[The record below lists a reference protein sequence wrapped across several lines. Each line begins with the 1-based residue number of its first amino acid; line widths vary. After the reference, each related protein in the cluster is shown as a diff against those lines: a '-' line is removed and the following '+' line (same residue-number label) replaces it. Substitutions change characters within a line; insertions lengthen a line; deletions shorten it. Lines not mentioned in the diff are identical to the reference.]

1 MVGKEAT
8 LRLARGAVG
17 SNSAGNRSATLATN
31 RRTSPASQESVRHHN
46 LALVA
51 GHVVDNGPCSR
62 AQIVRDTGFNKSTVS
77 TLVGDLCALGIL
89 AESPAPTRGSIG
101 RPPTLVRV
109 SGDHVAALGLEI
121 GVDYVK
127 VAALDLAGDVRFG
140 ETVENDYAALGP
152 EAATTALVELADRA
166 LALLSTEGLVA
177 VGVGLGVAGLIDA
190 TGQLRVSYDL
200 GWSDVDLVG
209 MVRSDL
215 GRPELAIGIYNEA
228 DLAAVGSR
236 WTGVGRGFD
245 NFVYVYGGA
254 AVGAGVILDGQLFEG
269 SHGFGGQFGHLLI
282 DPDGPRCGCG
292 ARGCLVAFVGKD
304 AVRDVTGIDSWMA
317 QNPGTARIWLDAL
330 MERLRVGDPG
340 PKDAIARV
348 GASLA
353 VGIDALVNLL
363 DPEAII
369 VGGFL
374 AELLPWM
381 NDAITDHL
389 NARVIGRRKVHYPVL
404 ASTQIY
410 DAAVRGGAAV
420 VLTRVLADP
429 ASITPLTLN

>member
-1 MVGKEAT
+1 MGEEAT
-8 LRLARGAVG
+8 LRVVPGAVAPH
-17 SNSAGNRSATLATN
+17 SAGDRSATLATY
-31 RRTSPASQESVRHHN
+31 RRKSPASQESVRHHN

-51 GHVVDNGPCSR
+51 GHVVANGPCTR
-62 AQIVRDTGFNKSTVS
+62 AQIARNTGFNKSTVS
-77 TLVGDLCALGIL
+77 ALVSDLCALGIL
-89 AESPAPTRGSIG
+89 SEAPAPTRGSVG

-109 SGDHVAALGLEI
+109 SGHHVAALGLEI

-127 VAALDLAGDVRFG
+127 VAALDLAGDVRFN
-140 ETVENDYAALGP
+140 ETVEDDYASLGP
-152 EAATTALVELADRA
+152 EAATSALVELANRA

-177 VGVGLGVAGLIDA
+177 VGGGLGVAGLIDT

-200 GWSDVDLVG
+200 GWSDIDLVNL
-209 MVRSDL
+209 VRRNL

-228 DLAAVGSR
+228 NLAAVGSR

-254 AVGAGVILDGQLFEG
+254 AVGAGVVLNGQLFEG

-282 DPDGPRCGCG
+282 DPDGPRCSCG
-292 ARGCLVAFVGKD
+292 ARGCLVAFAGKE
-304 AVRDVTGIDSWMA
+304 AVREVTGIDTWMA
-317 QNPGTARIWLDAL
+317 QNPGTTRIWLDAL
-330 MERLRVGDPG
+330 IERLRAGDPRIT
-340 PKDAIARV
+340 DAIASV
-348 GASLA
+348 GSSLA
-353 VGIDALVNLL
+353 VGIDALVNLI

-369 VGGFL
+369 IGGFL

-429 ASITPLTLN
+429 ASIAPLTLG